1 LSDQAKQNP
10 LLELTSDIVSAY
22 VTNNPVQLSDL
33 PTLIAD
39 VSATLVGL
47 GHKRVEKPEPLKPTI
62 PIKKTVTPDHIISLE
77 DGKPYKMLRAHLTR
91 LGMTPQQYRAKWGL
105 PADYPMIAPNY
116 AAARSEMAKKM
127 QLGRKG
133 RRTWSTS
140 KTRKM
145 T

>member
-10 LLELTSDIVSAY
+10 LLELTSGIVSAY

-39 VSATLVGL
+39 VSATLAGL
-47 GHKRVEKPEPLKPTI
+47 GQKRVERAEPLKPSI

-91 LGMTPQQYRAKWGL
+91 LGMTPDQYRTKWGL

-116 AAARSEMAKKM
+116 AAARSEMTKKM

-133 RRTWSTS
+133 RRTWST
-140 KTRKM
+140 
-145 T
+145 